1 MMSQVKWNNDDIFQF
16 LDVYEQYPILWNIK
30 HKDYLNRNLKISNFE
45 KLKNNLS
52 SIGLVVD
59 SDQLRLKI
67 KSIRDVYRQEIAKIN
82 RSKKSGAGTDSLYKP
97 KLIWFNRAN
106 TFLNEVTSTRE
117 SSSNLVSFIF
127 IIHFTIHFSLIF
139 IHLVYMVFNY

>member
-1 MMSQVKWNNDDIFQF
+1 MYMNNFQ
-16 LDVYEQYPILWNIK
+16 YYILNIK
-30 HKDYLNRNLKISNFE
+30 HKDYLNRNLKISNFK

-67 KSIRDVYRQEIAKIN
+67 KSICDVYRQEIAKIN
-82 RSKKSGAGTDSLYKP
+82 RSKKSGADTDSLYKP

-127 IIHFTIHFSLIF
+127 IIHFSFTIF
-139 IHLVYMVFNY
+139 IHLVGIYGI

>member
-1 MMSQVKWNNDDIFQF
+1 MINCVLK
-16 LDVYEQYPILWNIK
+16 
-30 HKDYLNRNLKISNFE
+30 LNRFVKYTDRKSQ
-45 KLKNNLS
+45 K
-52 SIGLVVD
+52 SIG
-59 SDQLRLKI
+59 
-67 KSIRDVYRQEIAKIN
+67 A
-82 RSKKSGAGTDSLYKP
+82 KKSGAGTDSLYKP

-127 IIHFTIHFSLIF
+127 IIHFTIHFSFTIF

>member
-1 MMSQVKWNNDDIFQF
+1 M
-16 LDVYEQYPILWNIK
+16 
-30 HKDYLNRNLKISNFE
+30 
-45 KLKNNLS
+45 
-52 SIGLVVD
+52 D
-59 SDQLRLKI
+59 SDQLRLKV
-67 KSIRDVYRQEIAKIN
+67 KSICDVYRQEIAKIN

-106 TFLNEVTSTRE
+106 TFLNEVTSKRE

-127 IIHFTIHFSLIF
+127 IIHFTTHFSLIF

>member
-1 MMSQVKWNNDDIFQF
+1 M
-16 LDVYEQYPILWNIK
+16 
-30 HKDYLNRNLKISNFE
+30 
-45 KLKNNLS
+45 
-52 SIGLVVD
+52 D

-67 KSIRDVYRQEIAKIN
+67 KSIREVYRQEIA
-82 RSKKSGAGTDSLYKP
+82 KKSGAGTDSLYKP

-127 IIHFTIHFSLIF
+127 IIHFTIHFSFTIF